1 MSPRARGI
9 AELSGLRRTI
19 HAMRY
24 EVRFREWDHRDAF
37 FDIRFRGEYFRVV
50 KVVFSRSL
58 MYLVGRSVGAGDP
71 HSPLD
76 IPEFQR
82 GIYRLATRLIENALK
97 AGAIETARN
106 SELYIIE
113 LTEDDETVGLLTELA
128 RGDKVCSYQQVDSG
142 NLFCTA
148 ATAADETALP
158 IVLDNGRRVAPTS
171 RPLCAACKL
180 PDTDYIC
187 SHFLHP
193 QVLGTKAIGGPGSSI
208 SRDLVD
214 GLCDLNQPEFA
225 NMHECHA
232 GGNAC
237 WERIVEVETAPV
249 VEAVPPQ
256 AVEQALDD
264 LDVRW
269 RLAFGNRHIVR
280 LPGAADV
287 SILALPCGSRDEFE
301 RRLSVLA
308 DIMKRL
314 DIPDNMFPAGTDL
327 PDVTLTH
334 RRLEILFESKLAD
347 DELDQVKQA
356 VSALRSIN
364 QLRVG
369 GQHGGDALKKRARAA
384 DELGVPLDGRW
395 GDAWERVRALAAG
408 ALRDI
413 GDAAR
418 PVADTS

>member
-1 MSPRARGI
+1 M
-9 AELSGLRRTI
+9 
-19 HAMRY
+19 
-24 EVRFREWDHRDAF
+24 F
-37 FDIRFRGEYFRVV
+37 
-50 KVVFSRSL
+50 
-58 MYLVGRSVGAGDP
+58 LVGQSVGAGDP

-76 IPEFQR
+76 SPEFQR
-82 GIYRLATRLIENALK
+82 GIYRLAARLIEDALQ
-97 AGAIETARN
+97 AGAIDPAQN
-106 SELYIIE
+106 SELYIIK

-148 ATAADETALP
+148 AVAADETALP

-180 PDTDYIC
+180 PDTDYLC

-193 QVLGTKAIGGPGSSI
+193 QVLGTKVYGGPGASI

-225 NMHECHA
+225 NMQDCHA

-237 WERIVEVETAPV
+237 WERVVDVETAPV

-269 RLAFGNRHIVR
+269 RLAFGKDRHVVR

-287 SILALPCGSRDEFE
+287 SVLSLPSGSRDEFE

-314 DIPDNMFPAGTDL
+314 DIPDDMFTEGTEL
-327 PDVTLTH
+327 PEVTHTH
-334 RRLEILFESKLAD
+334 ARLEILFEQQLAD
-347 DELDQVKQA
+347 PDEVAQVKQA
-356 VSALRSIN
+356 VSTLRSIN

-369 GQHGGDALKKRARAA
+369 GQHGGEAQKRRALAADAL
-384 DELGVPLDGRW
+384 GIPLDGRW
-395 GDAWERVRALAAG
+395 GEAWERIRALTAY

-413 GDAAR
+413 GTAAQR
-418 PVADTS
+418 VTDQQS